1 MNAIIEITHSNNDY
15 LGRMIM
21 LAAEQGYNNLF
32 WSNDTLVL
40 NTGNNVHFIYGTDS
54 QSSTL
59 NITANIYPSIQIGDI
74 NGDSEFNV
82 LDIVALVNCV
92 LAANCPD
99 IDNGYGYAGDMNSDG
114 SLNFVDVVLLVNTI
128 LN

>member
-1 MNAIIEITHSNNDY
+1 
-15 LGRMIM
+15 MIM
-21 LAAEQGYNNLF
+21 LAEEQGYNNLF

-40 NTGNNVHFIYGTDS
+40 NTGHNVHFIYGTYS
-54 QSSTL
+54 QSSIL
-59 NITANIYPSIQIGDI
+59 NITANIYPSIQLGDI
-74 NGDSEFNV
+74 NGDSAFNV

-114 SLNFVDVVLLVNTI
+114 IWNIIDIVALVNCV
-128 LN
+128 LASNCGD